1 MSKLKNYVRK
11 SDANGWYSYRRR
23 IPAKLKNS
31 FLKSD
36 GKPRGN
42 EWKQALKTKSISVA
56 LKRAVEINDKFE
68 QTKVFAKARL
78 KDQKNPEVDL
88 SKQQRLIRTIEYFRR
103 EGVHPD
109 QAPSVLAPKEEQ
121 EAWFKKRDDTLL
133 DVRAWQHEFGI

>member
-36 GKPRGN
+36 GKPRWN
-42 EWKQALKTKSISVA
+42 EWKQAIKTKSKSVA

-78 KDQKNPEVDL
+78 K
-88 SKQQRLIRTIEYFRR
+88 RLGKPR
-103 EGVHPD
+103 
-109 QAPSVLAPKEEQ
+109 S
-121 EAWFKKRDDTLL
+121 WFKQTATSDMSY
-133 DVRAWQHEFGI
+133 WIF